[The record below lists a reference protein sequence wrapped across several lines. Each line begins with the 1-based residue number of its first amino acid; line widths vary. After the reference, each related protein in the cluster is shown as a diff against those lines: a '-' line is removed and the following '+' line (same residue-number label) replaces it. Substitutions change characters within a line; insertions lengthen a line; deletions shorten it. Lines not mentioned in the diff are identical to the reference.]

1 MTGSPALNSGH
12 LDDLTATRLCAE
24 AMGWECKGPL
34 EGNFGG
40 EDRHYRVY
48 ENGEPIYGIGDGW
61 VMQKYRPLHDDA
73 QAMALV
79 KRFMLAVDFFVQKVS
94 APPTHPQDIF
104 VYFDEDGEAANRAI
118 VYCVAKMQSAR
129 IRDRGAE

>member
-24 AMGWECKGPL
+24 AL
-34 EGNFGG
+34 DFGISPTKCTALPAPTG
-40 EDRHYRVY
+40 CGLW
-48 ENGEPIYGIGDGW
+48 N
-61 VMQKYRPLHDDA
+61 PLHDDA

-79 KRFMLAVDFFVQKVS
+79 KRFGLQTSRHGDIWLAAFTFSEVSNFVGHH
-94 APPTHPQDIF
+94 T
-104 VYFDEDGEAANRAI
+104 EDADLNRAI

-129 IRDRGAE
+129 IREGANPHSISEEK